1 VVHVSPGDPQ
11 IEPVVLLHGW
21 GATSDLNWGRVLEPM
36 NLARTTAYFDL
47 RGHGEGPDPANGR
60 FSLSECASDAER
72 VIASLGQGP
81 AIAVGYS
88 MGGLVASLLA
98 LDHPAAVAGVVLVA
112 SGPSLTSDPVEK
124 SVLKGLGL
132 LGDIAS
138 RSQRISDVVEHSVNS
153 HIGDRVTALGGTR
166 ESGQRSV
173 LPILDAGKEIAK
185 ADLANRLS
193 QIAVPIGLLVTTKD
207 HTVDP
212 MSQLHTSWT
221 GADVIVRIVEG
232 GHDMCVTNPQALGV
246 ELHGLIEEVAW
257 RAHADKRARDS
268 VEEELRRMSGR
279 AQDN

>member
-1 VVHVSPGDPQ
+1 
-11 IEPVVLLHGW
+11 
-21 GATSDLNWGRVLEPM
+21 M
-36 NLARTTAYFDL
+36 
-47 RGHGEGPDPANGR
+47 
-60 FSLSECASDAER
+60 
-72 VIASLGQGP
+72 IASLGQGP

-112 SGPSLTSDPVEK
+112 SGPSLTSGPVEK

-132 LGDIAS
+132 LGDIAR

-153 HIGDRVTALGGTR
+153 HIGDRVTDLGGTR

-173 LPILDAGKEIAK
+173 LPILDAGKEIGRK
-185 ADLANRLS
+185 PTS
-193 QIAVPIGLLVTTKD
+193 QTDSARSRSPVGLLVTTKD

-257 RAHADKRARDS
+257 RAHAAKRARDS